1 MGYAMKRILASVVA
15 CVLLATV
22 LLAAQK
28 PLGPG
33 LPEAQPE
40 KGPVLRIEWRTDLAA
55 ALKEAADSGRQVL
68 IYFHAD
74 WCQPCRMMDAGTFI
88 NRPVAQFITDHF
100 IPVRVDDTKDTSDVS
115 KKYAVRLYPSVL
127 FLSSAGEPVHM
138 VLGPRSAAQLYPV
151 LEQVSNLPVLMEKQK
166 KAPEDLEANFA
177 VGNALAILEHLKWAE
192 PYLKKAAE
200 LDPGNARGRRSQA
213 RLLLALVPLEDGDSA
228 AALKELN
235 QYLMEFDKAP
245 EVPTA
250 MYFIG
255 TVLFRDGKLEESRR
269 MFEGLRTRFPKH
281 LKAYEA
287 DKAIDVIDARLR
299 AKARQDKAQ
308 QDKAGGAKPP
318 EPAKTGD

>member
-1 MGYAMKRILASVVA
+1 MPVRALFA
-15 CVLLATV
+15 CLSSVLLAV
-22 LLAAQK
+22 AAEAAEK

-33 LPEAQPE
+33 LPEAPGE
-40 KGPVLRIEWRTDLAA
+40 RGAVLRIGWRPDLGS
-55 ALKEAADSGRQVL
+55 ALKEAGQSGRQVL

-74 WCQPCRMMDAGTFI
+74 WCQPCRMMDTGTFI
-88 NRPVAQFITDHF
+88 NRPVAQFITDNF
-100 IPVRVDDTKDTSDVS
+100 VALRVDDTKETSEVS
-115 KKYAVRLYPSVL
+115 KKYSVRLYPSVL

-138 VLGPRSAAQLYPV
+138 ALGPRSAAQLYPL
-151 LEQVSNLPVLMEKQK
+151 LEQVHNLARLMEAQK

-177 VGNALAILEHLKWAE
+177 VGNALAVLEHLKRAE

-228 AALKELN
+228 EAVKELN
-235 QYLMEFDKAP
+235 RHLMEFDNTP
-245 EVPTA
+245 EAPTA

-255 TVLFRDGKLEESRR
+255 TVLYRDGKLEESRR
-269 MFEGLRTRFPKH
+269 MFEALRTRFPKH

-299 AKARQDKAQ
+299 AKAQ
-308 QDKAGGAKPP
+308 QEKAGDIKS
-318 EPAKTGD
+318 PAGKGG